1 MKPATL
7 FTLLLSTILSLP
19 AFTQQASS
27 DSSAQPV
34 VDQAASTTKSTASGQ
49 PPLQAP
55 TSEGYWDGDDPNV
68 VNLVTHPFARKSYV
82 QRTTGP
88 IHDRLNELDELTST
102 NSKMIKDVDTRA
114 QQGIEMVSRK
124 IDETNRR
131 LSGDGG
137 VDKTAGTTI
146 TDTTTHLSKVE
157 QMVGNVDQYKNSA
170 QTEIRFRS
178 GQSDLSKEAKN
189 ALDEMVAPLK
199 DQGNYVIEVRGY
211 APGSSQA
218 AITTSRQMAKSV
230 VRYLVLNHNIP
241 TYRIYAVGMGNA
253 ATVAPDGTTAKD
265 SGTRRVDV
273 SLLKN
278 DLSSSAQPPQQ

>member
-1 MKPATL
+1 MKPSTL
-7 FTLLLSTILSLP
+7 LILLLSTILSLP
-19 AFTQQASS
+19 AFTQQASP

-34 VDQAASTTKSTASGQ
+34 ANQAASTTTKSTATGQ

-55 TSEGYWDGDDPNV
+55 TSEGFWDGDDPNV

-82 QRTTGP
+82 QRTTVP
-88 IHDRLNELDELTST
+88 IGDRINELDELTST

-131 LSGDGG
+131 LNGDGG
-137 VDKTAGTTI
+137 TDKTAQTTI

-170 QTEIRFRS
+170 QTEIRFRA
-178 GQSDLSKEAKN
+178 GQSDLSKEAKD

-211 APGSSQA
+211 APGSGQA

-253 ATVAPDGTTAKD
+253 ATVVRMEPQPRTPVLDEST
-265 SGTRRVDV
+265 
-273 SLLKN
+273 
-278 DLSSSAQPPQQ
+278 SAY